1 MWYARIFI
9 LIFVSLTTSLDL
21 YAQDRYAVFFKFK
34 PQSSL
39 SLSNPKAFLTQKALD
54 RRTRENIQA
63 DSLDF
68 PVSEKYLTQ
77 ILPLS
82 NDFLYSSKWL
92 NAAVIVTDDAKS
104 KTIKALPFVDRV
116 ELIAKGFLLRP
127 GARISSREDTLA
139 AVPTKIHPKWQLRE
153 SEVQSNS
160 YDFQNQLI
168 GIDKMHQAGFTG
180 KGITVAVF
188 DAGFPG
194 MKTAS
199 SFAHL
204 FSKNQII
211 GQKDF
216 VRPWRSEVFNEH
228 PHGVN
233 VASLIAS
240 NEQAKLVSGAY
251 DANFIFAITEEVAT
265 EYRIEEFNWVRAA
278 EYADSLGVD
287 VINSSVGYIDFDD
300 PSTTYTKQQL
310 DGKTTYI
317 TRGATIAAKKG
328 ILVVNSVGNYGGA
341 GASSLIAPADAQ
353 GIISVGSVTSTST
366 VSGFSS
372 RGPTADGRIK
382 PELVAFGQAPVLIR
396 ENGAVGTGQGT
407 SFSAPQIA
415 ALAAGLWQA
424 RPEWKKDQLI
434 LNLLRSATQYDKPD
448 NNLGYGI
455 PNFSKAYL
463 GEILSISSEEK
474 TEVGIYPN
482 PLTNGQLTIGFGMST
497 ELDFQVFDVAGR
509 VIYEQV
515 LQRESKDSPFQ
526 VDLGKLLP
534 GLYILQLTDGI
545 QVTRTKLIKK

>member
-127 GARISSREDTLA
+127 GARISSKEDTLA

>member
-1 MWYARIFI
+1 MRYVRF
-9 LIFVSLTTSLDL
+9 FVLLSFFFGNSFDL
-21 YAQDRYAVFFKFK
+21 FSQDRYAVFFKFK
-34 PQSSL
+34 PQTSL

-54 RRTRENIQA
+54 RRTRENLQA
-63 DSLDF
+63 DSLDL
-68 PVSEKYLTQ
+68 PVAEKYLSQ
-77 ILPLS
+77 VLPLTR
-82 NDFLYSSKWL
+82 DFLYTSKWL
-92 NAAVIVTDDAKS
+92 NAAIVVTDDAKA
-104 KTIKALPFVDRV
+104 KAIQALPFVDRV
-116 ELIAKGFLLRP
+116 EMVAKGFLLRP
-127 GARISSREDTLA
+127 GARLLTGESPIVFDSTR
-139 AVPTKIHPKWQLRE
+139 IHPKWQLRE
-153 SEVQSNS
+153 AEVQTNA

-180 KGITVAVF
+180 KGVTVAVF

-204 FSKNQII
+204 FTKNQVL

-216 VRPWRSEVFNEH
+216 VRPWRTEVFVEH

-240 NEQAKLVSGAY
+240 NEQAKLVAGAY

-300 PSTTYTKQQL
+300 PATTYTKQQL

-341 GASSLIAPADAQ
+341 GVSSLIAPADAE
-353 GIISVGSVTSTST
+353 GIISVGSVTTTST

-382 PELVAFGQAPVLIR
+382 PELVAFGQSAILIR

-407 SFSAPQIA
+407 SFSAPQVA

-424 RPEWKKDQLI
+424 RPEWKKDQVI
-434 LNLLRSATQYDKPD
+434 LNLLRSASQYDKPD

-463 GEILSISSEEK
+463 GEILSIEEDEK
-474 TEVGIYPN
+474 SVIGLYPN
-482 PLTNGQLTIGFGMST
+482 PLTDGLLTIGFGTTT
-497 ELDFQVFDVAGR
+497 ELDFKVIDLAGR
-509 VIYEQV
+509 MVIEQV
-515 LQRESKDSPFQ
+515 LLRESKASPFQ
-526 VDLGKLLP
+526 VDLSKLRP
-534 GLYILQLTDGI
+534 GLYILQLTDGLQI
-545 QVTRTKLIKK
+545 SRTKLIKK

>member
-1 MWYARIFI
+1 MRYGSF
-9 LIFVSLTTSLDL
+9 FVLSLLLWGISTDL
-21 YAQDRYAVFFKFK
+21 FSQDRYAVFFKFK
-34 PQSSL
+34 PQSAL

-54 RRTRENIQA
+54 RRTRENLQA
-63 DSLDF
+63 DSLDL

-77 ILPLS
+77 VLPLTR
-82 NDFLYSSKWL
+82 DFLYTSKWL
-92 NAAVIVTDDAKS
+92 NAAIVVTDEAKA
-104 KTIKALPFVDRV
+104 KTIQALPFVDRV
-116 ELIAKGFLLRP
+116 ELVAKGFLLRP
-127 GARISSREDTLA
+127 GARLLPGETSLYFDS
-139 AVPTKIHPKWQLRE
+139 TKIHPKWKLRE
-153 SEVQSNS
+153 SEVQSNA

-204 FSKNQII
+204 FSKNQVI

-216 VRPWRSEVFNEH
+216 VRPWRTEVFGEH

-240 NEQAKLVSGAY
+240 NEQAKLVAGAY
-251 DANFIFAITEEVAT
+251 DANFIFVITEEVAT

-300 PSTTYTKQQL
+300 PATTYTKQQL

-341 GASSLIAPADAQ
+341 GVSSLIAPADAE
-353 GIISVGSVTSTST
+353 GIISVGSVTTTST
-366 VSGFSS
+366 VSSFSS

-382 PELVAFGQAPVLIR
+382 PELVAFGQSAVLIR

-407 SFSAPQIA
+407 SFSAPQVA

-424 RPEWKKDQLI
+424 RPEWKKEQLI
-434 LNLLRSATQYDKPD
+434 LNLLRSASQYDKPD

-463 GEILSISSEEK
+463 GEILNIGSEEK
-474 TEVGIYPN
+474 QAIGIYPN
-482 PLTNGQLTIGFGMST
+482 PLTNDLLTIGFGVNK
-497 ELDFQVFDVAGR
+497 ELELKVIDVAGR
-509 VIYEQV
+509 VVAGQV
-515 LQRESKDSPFQ
+515 LLRDSKESPFQ
-526 VDLGKLLP
+526 VDLGKLQP
-534 GLYILQLTDGI
+534 GLYILQLTDGL
-545 QVTRTKLIKK
+545 QVSRTKLIKK

>member
-1 MWYARIFI
+1 MRYVRFFVL
-9 LIFVSLTTSLDL
+9 LISLFGTSVDGFS
-21 YAQDRYAVFFKFK
+21 QDRYAVFFKFK
-34 PQSSL
+34 PQTSL
-39 SLSNPKAFLTQKALD
+39 SLSNPNAFLTQKALD

-68 PVSEKYLTQ
+68 PVSEKYISQ
-77 ILPLS
+77 IRSLS
-82 NDFLYSSKWL
+82 RDFLYTSKWL

-104 KTIKALPFVDRV
+104 KTIQALPFVDRV

-127 GARISSREDTLA
+127 GARLLPGEAASLSDT
-139 AVPTKIHPKWQLRE
+139 TKIHPKWQLRE
-153 SEVQSNS
+153 SAVQSNS

-180 KGITVAVF
+180 KGVTVAVF

-199 SFAHL
+199 SFSHL

-211 GQKDF
+211 GQRDF
-216 VRPWRSEVFNEH
+216 VRPWRTEVFNEH

-251 DANFIFAITEEVAT
+251 DAIYIFAITEEVAT

-278 EYADSLGVD
+278 EFADSLGVD

-300 PSTTYTKQQL
+300 PTTTYTKQQL

-353 GIISVGSVTSTST
+353 GIISVGSVTTNST

-382 PELVAFGQAPVLIR
+382 PELVAFGQAAILIR

-434 LNLLRSATQYDKPD
+434 LNLLRSASQYDKPD

-474 TEVGIYPN
+474 AEVGIYPN
-482 PLTNGQLTIGFGMST
+482 PLTNGQLTIGLGNAN
-497 ELDFQVFDVAGR
+497 ELDFKVIDVAGR
-509 VIYEQV
+509 VIFEQV
-515 LQRESKDSPFQ
+515 LLRESNALPFQ

-545 QVTRTKLIKK
+545 QISRTKLIKK

>member
-1 MWYARIFI
+1 MITLMSASSSKLF
-9 LIFVSLTTSLDL
+9 S
-21 YAQDRYAVFFKFK
+21 QDRYAVFFKFK
-34 PQSSL
+34 PQTSL
-39 SLSNPKAFLTQKALD
+39 SISNPKAFLTQKALD
-54 RRTRENIQA
+54 RRTRENLQA
-63 DSLDF
+63 DSLDL
-68 PVSEKYLTQ
+68 PVSEKYLAQ
-77 ILPLS
+77 VLPLTR
-82 NDFLYSSKWL
+82 DLLYTSKWL
-92 NAAVIVTDDAKS
+92 NAAIVVTDEAKA
-104 KTIKALPFVDRV
+104 KTIQGLPFVDRV
-116 ELIAKGFLLRP
+116 EMVAKGFLLRP
-127 GARISSREDTLA
+127 GARLMPGDSPIVFDS
-139 AVPTKIHPKWQLRE
+139 TKIHPKWHLRQ
-153 SEVQSNS
+153 SEAQSNA

-180 KGITVAVF
+180 KGVTVAVF

-216 VRPWRSEVFNEH
+216 VRPWRTEVFNEH

-240 NEQAKLVSGAY
+240 NEQAKLVAGAY

-265 EYRIEEFNWVRAA
+265 EYRVEEFNWVRAA

-287 VINSSVGYIDFDD
+287 IINSSVGYIDFDD
-300 PSTTYTKQQL
+300 PATTYTKQQL

-317 TRGATIAAKKG
+317 TRGATIASKKG
-328 ILVVNSVGNYGGA
+328 ILVVNSVGNYGTA
-341 GASSLIAPADAQ
+341 GVSSLIAPADAE
-353 GIISVGSVTSTST
+353 GIISVGSVTNTST

-382 PELVAFGQAPVLIR
+382 PELVAFGHSAILIR
-396 ENGAVGTGQGT
+396 ENGSVGTGQGT
-407 SFSAPQIA
+407 SFSSPQVA

-434 LNLLRSATQYDKPD
+434 LNLLRSASQYDKPD

-463 GEILSISSEEK
+463 GEILSVDSEEK
-474 TEVGIYPN
+474 SLVGIYPN
-482 PLTNGQLTIGFGMST
+482 PLTNDRLTIGFGNLN
-497 ELDFQVFDVAGR
+497 ELNFKVIDIAGR
-509 VIYEQV
+509 VVDEQK
-515 LQRESKDSPFQ
+515 LLRESNESPYQ
-526 VDLGKLLP
+526 VDLVGLQP

-545 QVTRTKLIKK
+545 QVSRIKLIKK